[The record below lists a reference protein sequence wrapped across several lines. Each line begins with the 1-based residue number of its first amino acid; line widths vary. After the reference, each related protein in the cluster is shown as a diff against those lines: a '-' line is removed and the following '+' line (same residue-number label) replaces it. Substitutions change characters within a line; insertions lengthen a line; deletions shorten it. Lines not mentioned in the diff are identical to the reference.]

1 MTIIINVL
9 GNDCMYSDTVDSV
22 TAENV
27 MYMCGRFAGA
37 HYIMPE
43 KIIIV
48 NNTKVIEI
56 DLESVLQSE
65 LDKQLQE
72 E

>member
-9 GNDCMYSDTVDSV
+9 GSDCVYSDTVDSV

-56 DLESVLQSE
+56 DVESVLQSE
-65 LDKQLQE
+65 LEKQMR
-72 E
+72 

>member
-9 GNDCMYSDTVDSV
+9 GSDCVYSDTVDSV

-27 MYMCGRFAGA
+27 MYMCGRFAVA

-43 KIIIV
+43 EIIIV
-48 NNTKVIEI
+48 NNTKVIEM
-56 DLESVLQSE
+56 DLESMLQSE
-65 LDKQLQE
+65 LEKQMR
-72 E
+72 

>member
-9 GNDCMYSDTVDSV
+9 GSDCVYSDTVDSV

-27 MYMCGRFAGA
+27 MYMCRRFAVA

-48 NNTKVIEI
+48 NSTKVIEI
-56 DLESVLQSE
+56 DLESVLHSE